1 MYVILGATG
10 HTGRVVANELLAK
23 KKKVRVVGRDSKR
36 LAAFT
41 SHGGEAFAA
50 NMTDEKT
57 LNHAFAGAE
66 AVYVV
71 IPQDNA
77 SDNYRGFQS
86 RATDAI
92 ARALENQGVKHA
104 AALSSVGADKAD
116 KTGPIAGLH
125 ELETRLN
132 QIKGL
137 NVVHLRAGYFMENT
151 LAQVAVIRS
160 MGVMSSP
167 VDADVRLPM
176 IATRDIGAAAAEVLL
191 KLDFEGKQIREL
203 HGQRDLTYTEAAGIV
218 GQTIGKPDLKYV
230 RLPDEQTV
238 QALTSMGMSQNVAS
252 LILEMAQAI
261 NRGHVK
267 MLEQRSARNTTPT
280 SYETFVKEVF
290 LPASKGKAVG
300 A

>member
-10 HTGRVVANELLAK
+10 HTGSVVANELLAK

-41 SHGGEAFAA
+41 GRGAEAVTA
-50 NMTDEKT
+50 NITDEKT
-57 LNHAFAGAE
+57 LNRAFAGAQ
-66 AVYVV
+66 AVYIV
-71 IPQDNA
+71 IPPDMA
-77 SDNYRGFQS
+77 TDDYRGFQS
-86 RATDAI
+86 HASDAV
-92 ARALENQGVKHA
+92 ARALEKQEVKHA
-104 AALSSVGADKAD
+104 VVLSSFGADKAD

-137 NVVHLRAGYFMENT
+137 NAVYLRAGYFMENT
-151 LAQVAVIRS
+151 LPQVSVIKS
-160 MGVMSSP
+160 LGVMSSP
-167 VDADVRLPM
+167 VDAEIKLPM
-176 IATRDIGAAAAEVLL
+176 IATRDIGAAAAEALL
-191 KLDFEGKQIREL
+191 KLDFEGKQTREL
-203 HGQRDLTYTEAAGIV
+203 HGQRDLTYTEVAGIV
-218 GQTIGKPDLKYV
+218 GQAIGKPDLKYV

-238 QALTSMGMSQNVAS
+238 QALSSMGMSKNVAG

-280 SYETFVKEVF
+280 SYDTFVKEVF
-290 LPASKGKAVG
+290 LPAYKGQAAG